1 MDEFYG
7 RGRAT
12 LSNIAYPAAP
22 ASTLDPTRLK
32 GLRVIFRFQVTLGAS
47 ILFFLF
53 LSRFYYRFSLTTLLA
68 LIELVPRFLRFATFN
83 SVY

>member
-47 ILFFLF
+47 ILFFFISISF
-53 LSRFYYRFSLTTLLA
+53 LLPIFAYDVAGSDWIGASFSSLCY
-68 LIELVPRFLRFATFN
+68 I
-83 SVY
+83 